1 MYCGYYLK
9 SVYLCELP
17 GKVID
22 VVLWI
27 ERFAKYA
34 VKKLRR
40 LEPAAVL
47 PDVLAVPLVDRPKVS
62 GGDDLRGGKVP
73 KYRCE
78 RCGQKYA
85 LPKGPNGM
93 N

>member
-1 MYCGYYLK
+1 MDNEKVLK
-9 SVYLCELP
+9 E
-17 GKVID
+17 
-22 VVLWI
+22 
-27 ERFAKYA
+27 EEA
-34 VKKLRR
+34 
-40 LEPAAVL
+40 E
-47 PDVLAVPLVDRPKVS
+47 KVS

-93 N
+93 NCLVCGGKLVFIGVE